1 MDDSSFSED
10 EGSVGSL
17 AEFIVSDDASIE
29 IEDGA
34 EVDEQPEVLVDSFT
48 ISNGIRRSNRM
59 RKDVQPYIDDEHLEL
74 ILEGRPAD
82 IKHLVESCSDDD
94 EEEEEDSS
102 WHEEEDEDEES
113 SST

>member
-17 AEFIVSDDASIE
+17 AEFIVSDNESIE

-34 EVDEQPEVLVDSFT
+34 EVDEQPELLVDSFT

-94 EEEEEDSS
+94 NEDEEEESSWYEEEEE
-102 WHEEEDEDEES
+102 EES

>member
-1 MDDSSFSED
+1 MDDSFSED

-17 AEFIVSDDASIE
+17 AEFIVSDNSSIE

-34 EVDEQPEVLVDSFT
+34 EVDIQPEVVDSFT

-59 RKDVQPYIDDEHLEL
+59 RKDVQPYIDDEHLDL
-74 ILEGRPAD
+74 ILDGRPAD
-82 IKHLVESCSDDD
+82 IKHLVNSGSEDDDEDEEEESSWD
-94 EEEEEDSS
+94 EEEEE
-102 WHEEEDEDEES
+102 S